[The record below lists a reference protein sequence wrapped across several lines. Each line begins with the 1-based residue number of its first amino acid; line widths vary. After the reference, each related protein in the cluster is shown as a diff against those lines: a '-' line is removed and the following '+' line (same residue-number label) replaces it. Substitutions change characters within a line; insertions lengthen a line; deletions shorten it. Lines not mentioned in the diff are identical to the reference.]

1 MVRRK
6 IFRRMPLQ
14 DVGTRKCSICIS
26 LTSVRNHRSGSYAM
40 YYNTKK
46 QQLQMMQKYGMIIHK
61 RVEHTTAG
69 RLDRPEESPGFTEAW
84 QLLTAAGGDPRDSAT
99 EIDRRPQQA
108 VRMERR
114 GKSSPAGRVTVPS
127 CKPHPVQDW
136 NGSACAFAQ
145 KWLPV
150 RLLIIARVRRQR
162 RAKIDGRT
170 PMHIGRQNPAYC
182 LLICF
187 LLGMLS
193 ASPLSLSTDGNI
205 MGISKIIMRR

>member
-26 LTSVRNHRSGSYAM
+26 LTSVRNRRSGSYVM

-114 GKSSPAGRVTVPS
+114 GKSSPAHWRLCGYV
-127 CKPHPVQDW
+127 
-136 NGSACAFAQ
+136 N
-145 KWLPV
+145 PV
-150 RLLIIARVRRQR
+150 RSNNRMGHMWKPRTSRSWR
-162 RAKIDGRT
+162 DG
-170 PMHIGRQNPAYC
+170 P
-182 LLICF
+182 
-187 LLGMLS
+187 LGPRS
-193 ASPLSLSTDGNI
+193 FAAT
-205 MGISKIIMRR
+205 

>member
-1 MVRRK
+1 
-6 IFRRMPLQ
+6 
-14 DVGTRKCSICIS
+14 
-26 LTSVRNHRSGSYAM
+26 M

-114 GKSSPAGRVTVPS
+114 GKSSPACRRLYGYVNPIRSNTAEERIAPARRVP
-127 CKPHPVQDW
+127 
-136 NGSACAFAQ
+136 
-145 KWLPV
+145 
-150 RLLIIARVRRQR
+150 RRWR
-162 RAKIDGRT
+162 RAVMATSGQDRWLFT
-170 PMHIGRQNPAYC
+170 TE
-182 LLICF
+182 
-187 LLGMLS
+187 LGL
-193 ASPLSLSTDGNI
+193 
-205 MGISKIIMRR
+205 

>member
-114 GKSSPAGRVTVPS
+114 GKSSPA
-127 CKPHPVQDW
+127 HW
-136 NGSACAFAQ
+136 
-145 KWLPV
+145 
-150 RLLIIARVRRQR
+150 RLCGYV
-162 RAKIDGRT
+162 
-170 PMHIGRQNPAYC
+170 NPARSNIRMGHYAE
-182 LLICF
+182 
-187 LLGMLS
+187 S
-193 ASPLSLSTDGNI
+193 RAS
-205 MGISKIIMRR
+205 R

>member
-1 MVRRK
+1 MRPRAGRYIVICMRKVRAPQGRVPDNVRR
-6 IFRRMPLQ
+6 RRLQ
-14 DVGTRKCSICIS
+14 GQCNRDIPP
-26 LTSVRNHRSGSYAM
+26 
-40 YYNTKK
+40 
-46 QQLQMMQKYGMIIHK
+46 
-61 RVEHTTAG
+61 
-69 RLDRPEESPGFTEAW
+69 RLC
-84 QLLTAAGGDPRDSAT
+84 
-99 EIDRRPQQA
+99 A
-108 VRMERR
+108 VRLERR